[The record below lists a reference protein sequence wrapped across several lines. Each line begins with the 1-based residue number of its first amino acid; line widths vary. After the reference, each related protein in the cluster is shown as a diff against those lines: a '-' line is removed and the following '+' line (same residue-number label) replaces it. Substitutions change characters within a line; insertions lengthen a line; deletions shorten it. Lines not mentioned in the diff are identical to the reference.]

1 MLATAKSVQDS
12 VAEFFGRGIA
22 AEADTPTVNLEAP
35 DTDAASTALPAA
47 KDKIPAKTRNNR
59 QLSKLPVIK
68 KAGAV
73 KWKKC
78 DILG

>member
-47 KDKIPAKTRNNR
+47 KDEIPAKTRNNR
-59 QLSKLPVIK
+59 QPV
-68 KAGAV
+68 
-73 KWKKC
+73 
-78 DILG
+78 